1 MAIVNLQEIGQ
12 RIAIRRKQLGYTQE
26 QMAGMMDVS
35 IQMISNLERG
45 IKSIRI
51 ENLINLCEILN
62 VSTDYILTGRQTY
75 QDSYH
80 LAEQIA
86 ELSTEH
92 RKTVEVLVNHF
103 QSYCEGP

>member
-1 MAIVNLQEIGQ
+1 MASVNLQEIGQ

-51 ENLINLCEILN
+51 ENLINLCQILD
-62 VSTDYILTGRQTY
+62 VSTDYILIGKQTY
-75 QDSYH
+75 QDSFK
-80 LAEQIA
+80 LADQIA
-86 ELSTEH
+86 ALSTEN
-92 RKTVEVLVNHF
+92 RKTIEVLVDHF
-103 QSYCEGP
+103 SQNS

>member
-1 MAIVNLQEIGQ
+1 MASVDLQEIGQ

-51 ENLINLCEILN
+51 ENLIKLCQILD
-62 VSTDYILTGRQTY
+62 VSTDYILTGKQTY
-75 QDSYH
+75 QDSFK
-80 LAEQIA
+80 LANQIA
-86 ELSTEH
+86 ALSTEN
-92 RKTVEVLVNHF
+92 RKTIEVLVDHF
-103 QSYCEGP
+103 SQQS

>member
-1 MAIVNLQEIGQ
+1 MVSVDLQEIGQ

-51 ENLINLCEILN
+51 ENLIKLCQILD
-62 VSTDYILTGRQTY
+62 VSTDYILTGKQTY
-75 QDSYH
+75 QDSFK
-80 LAEQIA
+80 LANQIA
-86 ELSTEH
+86 ALSTEN
-92 RKTVEVLVNHF
+92 RKTIEVLVDHF
-103 QSYCEGP
+103 SQQS